1 VFSTNKRQDF
11 PRNQPEQR
19 SFAPFQ
25 KGLQNP
31 SRKPNRIRGRIHP
44 IRLFQK
50 VRVPEQN
57 KCRQNPNVRARLRP
71 ARSGKISRAPTK
83 SFYATGNYTGT
94 GSNGAAIADWLV
106 GALNGSHRD
115 QFFDVPNTRVKWV
128 GAFAQDDL
136 RLTSKL
142 TLNLGFRWDVYT
154 PAVDTKNLQS
164 NFVISGPNAGLNQ
177 IASSS
182 NRGPNVDTFWGNIS
196 PRLGF
201 AYTPDNGKTAI
212 RAAVGFSYFPDNF
225 GADGGTLERN
235 YPFDQQENNSATL
248 GNCSTPY
255 TGNANPNAA
264 EYSACGSLI
273 LANGLPGNVTTGS
286 PVYQPLV
293 EPTVTPGGFIA
304 PPVGFGVYEV
314 ASSFRQDQAVNW
326 NVSIEHQLG
335 AKMSIR
341 AAYVGTA
348 GSNLYHDWQLNQ
360 CNPSAFTAGP
370 TYAQLQAQNG
380 TAAYPNFPQCTP
392 YYSVAP
398 NVSTIDF
405 RNSGGKSHYN
415 GGQFEFQRRAGA
427 NLTFTGAYT
436 WSKMMDNINN
446 PLDSYWTKEE
456 LDTAGWQHNNFPHVV
471 TLTYV
476 YTLPFGRG
484 QKFANSVSPAVDT
497 IVGGWSFSGI
507 TQFRS
512 GAALLMGAS
521 TQDLLPQNG
530 GQRANYNCASPVNP
544 HTTSEWFQT
553 TCFNQPVGFVFGNA
567 GVGAGNIKGPR
578 YQDWDMTF
586 GKAVHLG
593 EGRQLQFQ
601 ASFFNIFNH
610 VNYQSPDTNV
620 QDGSFGVISND
631 FLPRMGQLGM
641 TLSF

>member
-1 VFSTNKRQDF
+1 
-11 PRNQPEQR
+11 
-19 SFAPFQ
+19 
-25 KGLQNP
+25 
-31 SRKPNRIRGRIHP
+31 
-44 IRLFQK
+44 
-50 VRVPEQN
+50 
-57 KCRQNPNVRARLRP
+57 
-71 ARSGKISRAPTK
+71 
-83 SFYATGNYTGT
+83 
-94 GSNGAAIADWLV
+94 
-106 GALNGSHRD
+106 
-115 QFFDVPNTRVKWV
+115 
-128 GAFAQDDL
+128 
-136 RLTSKL
+136 
-142 TLNLGFRWDVYT
+142 
-154 PAVDTKNLQS
+154 
-164 NFVISGPNAGLNQ
+164 
-177 IASSS
+177 
-182 NRGPNVDTFWGNIS
+182 
-196 PRLGF
+196 
-201 AYTPDNGKTAI
+201 
-212 RAAVGFSYFPDNF
+212 
-225 GADGGTLERN
+225 
-235 YPFDQQENNSATL
+235 
-248 GNCSTPY
+248 
-255 TGNANPNAA
+255 
-264 EYSACGSLI
+264 
-273 LANGLPGNVTTGS
+273 
-286 PVYQPLV
+286 VYQPLV
-293 EPTVTPGGFIA
+293 EPAVTPGGFIA

-314 ASSFRQDQAVNW
+314 ASDFRQDQAVNW
-326 NVSIEHQLG
+326 NVSLERQLG
-335 AKMSIR
+335 EKMSIH

-348 GSNLYHDWQLNQ
+348 GNYLYHDWQLNQ
-360 CNPSAFTAGP
+360 CNPSSFGVGP
-370 TYAQLQAQNG
+370 TYAQLQAQYG
-380 TAAYPNFPQCTP
+380 TTEYPNFPQCTP
-392 YYSVAP
+392 YYSIAP

-456 LDTAGWQHNNFPHVV
+456 LDTAGWQHNNYPHVV

-484 QKFANSVSPAVDT
+484 QKFANSISPVEDAV
-497 IVGGWSFSGI
+497 VGGWSISGI
-507 TQFRS
+507 TNFRS

-521 TQDLLPQNG
+521 SEYLLPQNG

-553 TCFNQPVGFVFGNA
+553 TCFTQPVGFVFGNA

-593 EGRQLQFQ
+593 EHMQLQFQ